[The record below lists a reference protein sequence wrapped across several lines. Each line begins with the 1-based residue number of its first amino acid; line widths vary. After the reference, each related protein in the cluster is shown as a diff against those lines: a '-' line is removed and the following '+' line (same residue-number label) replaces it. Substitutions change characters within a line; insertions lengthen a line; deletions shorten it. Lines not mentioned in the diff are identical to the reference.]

1 MPGSPASR
9 LRARHAAPQAPASSL
24 PGASTSG
31 RSCSRPPPAPASLGP
46 SAARAAPAGHTG
58 LVFPHGG
65 PLEGFRGWV
74 VHVLP
79 PLRPAVLHLPGR
91 QRSDPLTD
99 LGQLVGRQHVVHDA
113 NARGPHSCG
122 CCAIGERSCGQD
134 RQASGQGS
142 RWLERLAQL
151 ASPVQ
156 PDRHSRR
163 GRAHGKAERVAP
175 CARHGRGAAFPDRAS
190 TTPDRGVQ
198 SAAQF
203 ESAESQADT
212 LQVCHRASHRHP
224 PQAAS
229 PPALPLE
236 SRAARNNPP
245 LAQWYQ
251 PARLLL
257 GPARRS
263 HRAE

>member
-1 MPGSPASR
+1 MPGSSASR
-9 LRARHAAPQAPASSL
+9 LRARHAAPQASALPAGL
-24 PGASTSG
+24 YQRPIVLQAAACPGQPRPISRSG
-31 RSCSRPPPAPASLGP
+31 RAGRPHRPC
-46 SAARAAPAGHTG
+46 
-58 LVFPHGG
+58 FPHGG

-91 QRSDPLTD
+91 QRSDPLTE

-122 CCAIGERSCGQD
+122 CCAIGERSCRQD

-142 RWLERLAQL
+142 RRLERLAQL

-175 CARHGRGAAFPDRAS
+175 CARHGRGAAFPDP
-190 TTPDRGVQ
+190 TV
-198 SAAQF
+198 
-203 ESAESQADT
+203 
-212 LQVCHRASHRHP
+212 
-224 PQAAS
+224 
-229 PPALPLE
+229 
-236 SRAARNNPP
+236 
-245 LAQWYQ
+245 
-251 PARLLL
+251 
-257 GPARRS
+257 PARRPIGECKARTKS
-263 HRAE
+263 VHSITG

>member
-1 MPGSPASR
+1 MPGSSASR
-9 LRARHAAPQAPASSL
+9 LRARHAAPQASASALPAGL
-24 PGASTSG
+24 YQRPIVLQAAACPGQPRPISRSG
-31 RSCSRPPPAPASLGP
+31 RAGRPHRPCFA
-46 SAARAAPAGHTG
+46 
-58 LVFPHGG
+58 HGG

-91 QRSDPLTD
+91 QRSDPLTE

-142 RWLERLAQL
+142 RWLERLARL

-175 CARHGRGAAFPDRAS
+175 CARHIGGAATRQHNARRRDG
-190 TTPDRGVQ
+190 GVQ
-198 SAAQF
+198 SAAQTARLTAYQ
-203 ESAESQADT
+203 SAT
-212 LQVCHRASHRHP
+212 VRRTCTRLR
-224 PQAAS
+224 
-229 PPALPLE
+229 LPL
-236 SRAARNNPP
+236 P
-245 LAQWYQ
+245 LLS
-251 PARLLL
+251 P
-257 GPARRS
+257 
-263 HRAE
+263 